1 MLLEEE
7 PNRQIEVLNTRTA
20 SGGLA
25 LLLHEAIHSKRQDL
39 RELFTYLKEKN
50 ESDNTLLFSHS
61 RERCQRRKIGSR
73 QRSDCQD
80 FKH

>member
-1 MLLEEE
+1 MFLEEE

-39 RELFTYLKEKN
+39 RELFTYLKEKM
-50 ESDNTLLFSHS
+50 
-61 RERCQRRKIGSR
+61 RK
-73 QRSDCQD
+73 
-80 FKH
+80 